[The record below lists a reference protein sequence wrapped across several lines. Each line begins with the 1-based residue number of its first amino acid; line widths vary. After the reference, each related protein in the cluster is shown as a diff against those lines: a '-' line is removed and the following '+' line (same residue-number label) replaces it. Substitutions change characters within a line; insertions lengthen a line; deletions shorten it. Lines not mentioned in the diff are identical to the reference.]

1 MLSAALIKTGSIVA
15 AGSVVKEGQIV
26 GPNNLVAGTPASFK
40 KKLSEADAA
49 ALDRPVKNYLKLAH
63 EHNTVLQRK

>member
-1 MLSAALIKTGSIVA
+1 MSSALIKTGSIVA

-40 KKLSEADAA
+40 KILTETDDD

-63 EHNTVLQRK
+63 EHKAVLQRR